1 MTLWLSDLFSMI
13 CISRER
19 KAVRNQKLKMK
30 INPISALFIKLGSGG
45 RFEKHCIEV
54 AHVLRLGY
62 NEIPHEFCL
71 QGDWEAVKEI
81 FIQERG
87 SDPGSTTRHT
97 NQVKAFY
104 ESGDDVLWVTF
115 YNNHLWWCFARPE
128 ITLLPDG
135 SKTRPVKGIWC
146 STDIEGNPLVMDQLS
161 GSLLSMQ
168 GFRGTICS
176 VREFGYLI
184 RKINA
189 EQSPAEQAANQS
201 FEALVRALVAIIQE
215 FNWKEFELLTDLIFR
230 QAGWQRVNQLGETQK
245 GIDLDLISPI
255 ANERYY
261 VQVKS
266 KAGKKEFD
274 DFIERTAALEE
285 YSRYYLVVHS
295 PTRNLTKK
303 LETDSHKLWLSDDV
317 ARLIVKYGLV
327 EWVMGKAK

>member
-1 MTLWLSDLFSMI
+1 
-13 CISRER
+13 
-19 KAVRNQKLKMK
+19 MK
-30 INPISALFIKLGSGG
+30 INPISALYIKLGSGG

-54 AHVLRLGY
+54 AQVIRLGY
-62 NEIPHEFCL
+62 NEIPHDLCL
-71 QGDWEAVKEI
+71 RGDWEAVREI

-87 SDPGSTTRHT
+87 SDPGSATRHT

-104 ESGDDVLWVTF
+104 EAGNDVLWVTF
-115 YNNHLWWCFARPE
+115 YNNRLWWCFASPE

-135 SKTRPVKGIWC
+135 SKTRPVKGSWC
-146 STDIEGNPLVMDQLS
+146 STDIEGTTLVMDQLS

-176 VREFGYLI
+176 VREFDYLV

-189 EQSPAEQAANQS
+189 EQSPAEKAVQHS
-201 FEALVRALVAIIQE
+201 FEELVKALVAIIRQ

-230 QAGWQRVNQLGETQK
+230 QAGWQRVNQLGKTQK

-266 KAGKKEFD
+266 KAGEKVFD
-274 DFIERTAALEE
+274 DFVQRTTASDE

-295 PTRNLTKK
+295 PAGDLTKD
-303 LETDSHKLWLSDDV
+303 LETDTHRLWLSDDI
-317 ARLIVKYGLV
+317 ARLVVKYGLV
-327 EWVMGKAK
+327 EWVIGKAK